1 MNNFSW
7 LTILIVFLLVS
18 LISLN
23 YFKRE
28 PAEWE
33 TCKESLLVQV
43 LQNKCTK

>member
-23 YFKRE
+23 YFKSE